1 MSVSKIKESVLK
13 EKIYMKL
20 LILLISLLS
29 CSAEDIQMNDI
40 NITFSYIYSEKEL
53 IILNDINLYR
63 NSLGL
68 SSLELQDF
76 VSVKCLEHTQYMILE
91 NRLTHDGFENRAEE
105 IKRQTNT
112 TKIGEC
118 VSYNF
123 DNPVNAWINSS
134 GHRLVLETSVY
145 TKIGISFRD
154 GYCTIILIK

>member
-1 MSVSKIKESVLK
+1 
-13 EKIYMKL
+13 MKL

-29 CSAEDIQMNDI
+29 CSAEDVQINDV
-40 NITFSYIYSEKEL
+40 NTTFSYNYSEKEL

-76 VSVKCLEHTQYMILE
+76 VSIKCLEHTQYMISE
-91 NRLTHDGFENRAEE
+91 SRLTHDGFDNRAEE
-105 IKRQTNT
+105 IKRHINT
-112 TKIGEC
+112 IKIGEC

-123 DNPVNAWINSS
+123 DNPENAWINSS
-134 GHRLVLETSVY
+134 SHRVVLETSAY

>member
-1 MSVSKIKESVLK
+1 
-13 EKIYMKL
+13 MKL

-29 CSAEDIQMNDI
+29 SSAEDVKI
-40 NITFSYIYSEKEL
+40 NNVNTTFSYNYSEKEL
-53 IILNDINLYR
+53 TILNDINLYR

-68 SSLELQDF
+68 LSLKLQDF
-76 VSVKCLEHTQYMILE
+76 VSIKCLEHTQYMISE
-91 NRLTHDGFENRAEE
+91 NMLTHDGFENRAEE
-105 IKRQTNT
+105 IKIQTNT

-134 GHRLVLETSVY
+134 SHRVVLETSVY

>member
-1 MSVSKIKESVLK
+1 
-13 EKIYMKL
+13 MKL

-29 CSAEDIQMNDI
+29 SSAEDVKI
-40 NITFSYIYSEKEL
+40 NNVNTTFSYNYSEKEL
-53 IILNDINLYR
+53 TILNDVNTYR

-68 SSLELQDF
+68 QSLGLHDY
-76 VSVKCLEHTQYMILE
+76 VSNKCLEHTNYMV
-91 NRLTHDGFENRAEE
+91 NVNQLTHDGFETRAQE

-118 VSYNF
+118 ISYNF
-123 DNPVNAWINSS
+123 DNPVNAWIRSDS
-134 GHRLVLETSVY
+134 HRAVLETSVY